1 MRDTI
6 LWYAW
11 EMFTLS
17 EANAWWLMMC
27 VLTLTLITFIYQN
40 NKRENKINLLLKA
53 NNIPFDDESV
63 LTKIKKRILTWKN
76 ITGK

>member
-63 LTKIKKRILTWKN
+63 LTKIKKRILAWKN

>member
-27 VLTLTLITFIYQN
+27 VLTLTLITFI
-40 NKRENKINLLLKA
+40 
-53 NNIPFDDESV
+53 V
-63 LTKIKKRILTWKN
+63 
-76 ITGK
+76 